1 MTYALSVGLHTKM
14 RIKNKYLRNR
24 AFRNKHWKR
33 IRNKSHPFET
43 YFPYSSYSPNKWDAE
58 EQVKDHFERITIE
71 ARNLENGDDIYYYNT
86 APKWFRQQI
95 NNRRKA
101 KVRNIMFKIRNGD
114 YELEIPKF
122 KNDAAW
128 LYF

>member
-1 MTYALSVGLHTKM
+1 M

-24 AFRNKHWKR
+24 AFRIKYWKR

-43 YFPYSSYSPNKWDAE
+43 HCPSSFWHYCKWGAE
-58 EQVKDHFERITIE
+58 EQIKKNFEWITIE
-71 ARNLENGDDIYYYNT
+71 ARKLESGDTANCYH
-86 APKWFRQQI
+86 APKWFRKQI
-95 NNRRKA
+95 NNQRKA
-101 KVRNIMFKIRNGD
+101 KIRNVMFKVRNGD

-122 KNDAAW
+122 KNDADW